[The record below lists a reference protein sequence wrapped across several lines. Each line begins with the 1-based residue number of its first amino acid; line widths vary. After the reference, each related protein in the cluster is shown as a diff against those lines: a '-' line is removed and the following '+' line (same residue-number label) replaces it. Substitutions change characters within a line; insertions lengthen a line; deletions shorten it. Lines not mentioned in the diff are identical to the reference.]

1 MTVPPPAASS
11 TSQSDAASVEVPQLP
26 VVQTQD
32 GSVSFFST
40 EFGETFHSQYGAW
53 QEALG
58 KFVQPVRLVERAAR
72 SPAITLLDVCYG
84 LGYNSALALA
94 MVWSAVPNCEV
105 TLLALDCD
113 RTPAEAALP
122 QLSTLLRDRIVD
134 PVAAERAIA
143 AITALPAQAIALP
156 ADYQDAKALHLDW
169 VAAPGLR
176 SRLILADARR
186 SLPWA
191 LHQGFYADTIFHDP
205 FSPTRCPQLW
215 TVEFWRML
223 AAALAA
229 EGWIAT
235 YSCAAAVRA
244 AAIAAGLS
252 IGDSAPVGRR
262 SPGTLA
268 RHRPA
273 DLPPLSLAAQEQLHT
288 RAAVPYRDPTG
299 RDAVALIVARR
310 QQEQATATHLES
322 TSAWKRRWRSYPAT
336 GIAII
341 DESL

>member
-1 MTVPPPAASS
+1 
-11 TSQSDAASVEVPQLP
+11 LP

-32 GSVSFFST
+32 GSVSFFSPV
-40 EFGETFHSQYGAW
+40 FGEAFHSQYGAW
-53 QEALG
+53 QEAVG
-58 KFVQPVRLVERAAR
+58 KFVRPVRLVERAAR

-84 LGYNSALALA
+84 LGYNSAVALA
-94 MVWSAVPNCEV
+94 MVWSAVPNCAV

-113 RTPAEAALP
+113 RTPAVAALP
-122 QLSTLLRDRIVD
+122 PLSALVRDRIAD

-143 AITALPAQAIALP
+143 AIAALPEQAVTLPSDRHATKSLALT
-156 ADYQDAKALHLDW
+156 W
-169 VAAPGLR
+169 TEAPGLR
-176 SRLILADARR
+176 SRFILADARR

-191 LHQGFYADTIFHDP
+191 LHQGFHADTIFHDP
-205 FSPTRCPQLW
+205 FSPTHCPQLW

-268 RHRPA
+268 RHRPD
-273 DLPPLSLAAQEQLHT
+273 DLLPLTLAAQEQLRT

-299 RDAVALIVARR
+299 RDAIAPIVARR
-310 QQEQATATHLES
+310 QQEQAAATHLES
-322 TSAWKRRWRSYPAT
+322 TSAWKRRWRSHP
-336 GIAII
+336 
-341 DESL
+341 SS